1 MAVKVAVVGVGGI
14 GAEHLKHLYESEKAD
29 LVAVCDIIQANA
41 DKAAENYGAKAYTN
55 FDEMLEKEPLDAIFL
70 CIPPFAHGDMEEKV
84 AAKGIS
90 LFVEKPVGLD
100 LETVRRKQQVLE
112 KSGIIVGTGYCLR
125 YLDTVAQAKE
135 YLKDKKVAMVRAHR
149 FGGLV
154 LVPWWRDITKSGGQ
168 LVEQTTH
175 NLDLIRYIAGDIVKI
190 SADMALR
197 VMDDVENIN
206 IPDVYSVNFVLE
218 SGAVGH
224 LDTSFVDQPDG
235 RSSLEV
241 IGRGWRVSIDGSAL
255 TIMENGKTMTIK
267 STMNFY
273 KAQDEA
279 FLEAIITGDR
289 SLILAP
295 YEEGIKT
302 LEATLAAHQSAD
314 SGESVRIRAQA
325 VKV

>member
-14 GAEHLKHLYESEKAD
+14 GADHLQHLYDSEKAD
-29 LVAVCDIIQANA
+29 LVAICDIVKANA
-41 DKAAENYGAKAYTN
+41 GKAAEKYGVKAYTN
-55 FDEMLEKEPLDAIFL
+55 FDEMLEKEPLDAVFL

-84 AAKGIS
+84 AAKGIN

-100 LETVRRKQQVLE
+100 LDTVRRKQQVLE

-125 YLDTVAQAKE
+125 YLDTVAQARGF
-135 YLKDKKVAMVRAHR
+135 LKDKKIAMVRAHR

-154 LVPWWRDITKSGGQ
+154 PVPWWSDITKSGGQ

-175 NLDLIRYIAGDIVKI
+175 NLDLVRYIAGDIVKV

-197 VMDDVENIN
+197 VMDDVANIS

-218 SGAVGH
+218 SGAIGH

-241 IGRGWRVSIDGSAL
+241 IGRGWRVSIDWSAL

-302 LEATLAAHQSAD
+302 LAVTLAAHQSAD
-314 SGESVRIRAQA
+314 SGESVRIGTQA
-325 VKV
+325 G

>member
-14 GAEHLKHLYESEKAD
+14 GAEHLKHLCESEKAD

-154 LVPWWRDITKSGGQ
+154 PVPWWRDITKSGGQ